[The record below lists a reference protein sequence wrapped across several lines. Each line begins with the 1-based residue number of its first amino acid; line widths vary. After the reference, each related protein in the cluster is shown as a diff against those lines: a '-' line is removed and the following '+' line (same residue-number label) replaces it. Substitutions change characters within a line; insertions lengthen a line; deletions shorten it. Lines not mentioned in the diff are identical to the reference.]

1 MRKPRVLFVSQEIF
15 PYLDQTHM
23 SQIGRYLPQGIQERG
38 KEIRTFMPRYG
49 CINERRNQLHEVI
62 RLSGLNIIIDDTD
75 HPLIIKVASIQSAR
89 MQVYFIDNDEYF
101 QRKHTLSD
109 ENNNHFED
117 NDERSI
123 FFCKGVLETVKKLGW
138 TPDIVHCHG
147 WFTAPLPL
155 LIKKAYREDP
165 LFQDTKVVYSLYDDH
180 FEHSLNKKF
189 AHKLNFDGISD
200 GDLKKV
206 KDPTY
211 NNLTKLALE
220 HADGV
225 IKGSESLAPDVQ
237 KLLKTASIPVLDYQ
251 DPESYIDAYSSF
263 YDEILQEEPVLS
275 E

>member
-1 MRKPRVLFVSQEIF
+1 
-15 PYLDQTHM
+15 
-23 SQIGRYLPQGIQERG
+23 
-38 KEIRTFMPRYG
+38 
-49 CINERRNQLHEVI
+49 
-62 RLSGLNIIIDDTD
+62 
-75 HPLIIKVASIQSAR
+75 VASIQSAR